1 VGTRSLSSVR
11 RRAANRGRRQG
22 GNADRA
28 RSGTARTL
36 SSVDCYFPGLT
47 NRLASGC
54 QCLCSTAHFVSDS
67 SEYVRLDTYSTVIQ
81 CIWAVASES
90 SLTQLVSGAGAKT
103 TGKRWVP
110 SSSLLSPLCPRP
122 SAVQRRPGGVRYG
135 APCQATPLTESRAST
150 RTRARRGSAPSH
162 GGQVVGW
169 VPPRPAPRFGAGS
182 VHPSKR
188 RS

>member
-1 VGTRSLSSVR
+1 VGTRSFSSVR

-67 SEYVRLDTYSTVIQ
+67 SEYIRLDTYSTVIQ

-110 SSSLLSPLCPRP
+110 SSSLLICVGDPRKGGILGRFRVCWP
-122 SAVQRRPGGVRYG
+122 HFGPCMGRWTAVGVEVERPQRSADERPRG
-135 APCQATPLTESRAST
+135 
-150 RTRARRGSAPSH
+150 RRGSA
-162 GGQVVGW
+162 
-169 VPPRPAPRFGAGS
+169 AY
-182 VHPSKR
+182 
-188 RS
+188 